1 MTKSYDV
8 ERTEVGDMAYL
19 AVEQFNYLEA
29 LFSALVDQLD
39 ALGPKDKKIRDA
51 KRLAL
56 LGRSHSEQWASAFL
70 DGTNS
75 QPNTE
80 RRSHEKDQTEY

>member
-8 ERTEVGDMAYL
+8 EQTEARDMASL

-29 LFSALVDQLD
+29 LFSVMAEQLGAFGAED
-39 ALGPKDKKIRDA
+39 RIIRDA

-56 LGRSHSEQWASAFL
+56 LGRSHAEQWACAFL
-70 DGTNS
+70 DEGNG
-75 QPNTE
+75 
-80 RRSHEKDQTEY
+80 

>member
-19 AVEQFNYLEA
+19 VVEQFNYLEA
-29 LFSALVDQLD
+29 LFSTLAERMD
-39 ALGPKDKKIRDA
+39 AFGQEDRTIRDA

-56 LGRSHSEQWASAFL
+56 LGRSHAEQWACAFL
-70 DGTNS
+70 DEING
-75 QPNTE
+75 
-80 RRSHEKDQTEY
+80 